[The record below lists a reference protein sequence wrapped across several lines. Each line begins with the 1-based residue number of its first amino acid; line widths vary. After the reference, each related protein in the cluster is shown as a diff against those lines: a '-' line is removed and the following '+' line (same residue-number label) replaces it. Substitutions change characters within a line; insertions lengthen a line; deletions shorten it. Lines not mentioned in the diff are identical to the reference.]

1 MMCYYY
7 DMQKEELQ
15 NFFNNENKVF
25 QLNCI
30 SDSLLNS
37 FDENLLSLFD
47 ENTFSKEVYAVYK
60 KFSSMDMDAPDKLK
74 NELFDK
80 VRNFAKEQIVQ
91 KKYVEALLLYRFL
104 LVKSNLLADDYAE
117 IGLLFSYCGLL
128 DLAQE
133 FMIVYK
139 SVEVN
144 KPLAFITL
152 ANFYNFQLK
161 DYKTAI
167 KYYEKYLQID
177 NTKSVV
183 YTIVGSLYKKAYGN
197 SSLKEQ
203 IYCYEMADRLK
214 PDDRLIT
221 HLLAFSCESAGNKS
235 KARMYYDRLMHLNPT
250 EIDYYNYGAFLIS
263 CGEFVL
269 GHKYFTHRFL
279 VDDDNLRYPFELN
292 PEKRWD
298 LNSDISDKV
307 LLVHYEQGFGDTF
320 MYCRFIP
327 ALRNLAKKVIFV
339 VQDSLVDLIRNSE
352 SISDGID
359 VVSDKQDLSC
369 LKFDLHMALLDVP
382 YVLKTSVDS
391 IPYKDGYLTVSAQK
405 VSEYGDKYIR
415 NSNNL
420 KVGISCCGDK
430 TANYS
435 GRDIPIEKFKMIAN
449 MPGIDCY
456 FLQMDSDVNDDKIIP
471 LGSSFSTFTETAMAV
486 KNMDIVITTD
496 NVILNLAGALGVKTI
511 ALYNKQTNYRW
522 YKLDGKDVGWY
533 KSVRPLQVDSQDNW
547 DSVLFHLINM
557 LTDYTKLK

>member
-1 MMCYYY
+1 MCYYY

-37 FDENLLSLFD
+37 FD

-177 NTKSVV
+177 GTKSVV

-203 IYCYEMADRLK
+203 IHCYEMADRLK

-221 HLLAFSCESAGNKS
+221 HLLAFSYESAGNKS
-235 KARMYYDRLMHLNPT
+235 KARMYYDRLMHLAPT

-327 ALRNLAKKVIFV
+327 ALRNLAKKLF
-339 VQDSLVDLIRNSE
+339 
-352 SISDGID
+352 
-359 VVSDKQDLSC
+359 
-369 LKFDLHMALLDVP
+369 LL
-382 YVLKTSVDS
+382 
-391 IPYKDGYLTVSAQK
+391 
-405 VSEYGDKYIR
+405 
-415 NSNNL
+415 
-420 KVGISCCGDK
+420 
-430 TANYS
+430 
-435 GRDIPIEKFKMIAN
+435 FK
-449 MPGIDCY
+449 
-456 FLQMDSDVNDDKIIP
+456 
-471 LGSSFSTFTETAMAV
+471 
-486 KNMDIVITTD
+486 
-496 NVILNLAGALGVKTI
+496 IL
-511 ALYNKQTNYRW
+511 
-522 YKLDGKDVGWY
+522 
-533 KSVRPLQVDSQDNW
+533 
-547 DSVLFHLINM
+547 
-557 LTDYTKLK
+557 